1 MARALHTP
9 VQLPGDI
16 SPDMALRRIVATCR
30 ADLGRYRKTV
40 LKSNRPV
47 GIHQTRVALRRLRA
61 AMGLFRP
68 AVDDPAL
75 HALSAE
81 AGWLAGECGPARDL
95 HVFLT
100 EIAPDAPDIVKRIG
114 GRLKRE
120 HTARARAALSG
131 ARFAT
136 FDHAL
141 AAFVEGA
148 PTQPSGG
155 RLDDFA
161 AAALEARHNKV
172 ARRGRKIASLN
183 SEGRHRVRIA
193 GKKLRYA
200 ATFLLPAF
208 KRRGFDSQGA
218 AAYIEATARL
228 QNALGALNDRAVAS
242 KVIDDLTVAARP
254 ADQADQPLHAL
265 AKRVAAGGKRRERRL
280 ERAWKAFRKA
290 EPFWRG
296 VTGQART

>member
-9 VQLPGDI
+9 VRLTGDL
-16 SPDMALRRIVATCR
+16 SPDTALRRIVAGCR
-30 ADLGRYRKTV
+30 ADLARYRATV

-61 AMGLFRP
+61 AIGLFRN

-75 HALSAE
+75 RALSAE

-100 EIAPDAPDIVKRIG
+100 ETAPDAPDVVKRIG

-120 HTARARAALSG
+120 HTARARTALSG

-141 AAFVEGA
+141 AAFIESA
-148 PTQPSGG
+148 PTTPAPPSAGG
-155 RLDDFA
+155 RLDAFA
-161 AAALEARHNKV
+161 ATALEARHNKV
-172 ARRGRKIASLN
+172 LRRGHKIASLD

-208 KRRGFDSQGA
+208 RRRGFDSQGA

-228 QNALGALNDRAVAS
+228 QNALGALNDRAVAR

-254 ADQADQPLHAL
+254 AELVDRPLHAL
-265 AKRVAAGGKRRERRL
+265 AKRLSAGGKRRERRL

-290 EPFWRG
+290 EPFWR
-296 VTGQART
+296 T

>member
-9 VQLPGDI
+9 VQLSGEI
-16 SPDMALRRIVATCR
+16 SPDTALRRIVAACR
-30 ADLGRYRKTV
+30 TDLGRYRATV
-40 LKSNRPV
+40 LKSNRPI

-61 AMGLFRP
+61 AIGLFRG

-100 EIAPDAPDIVKRIG
+100 ETAPDAPDVVKRVG

-120 HTARARAALSG
+120 HTARARSALSG

-148 PTQPSGG
+148 PALPTAPPTGG

-161 AAALEARHNKV
+161 AAALEKRHDKV
-172 ARRGRKIASLN
+172 VRRGHKIASLD
-183 SEGRHRVRIA
+183 SEGRHRLRIA
-193 GKKLRYA
+193 CKKLRYA
-200 ATFLLPAF
+200 AGFLQPAF
-208 KRRGFDSQGA
+208 KRRGFDSKAA

-228 QNALGALNDRAVAS
+228 QNALGALNDRAVAG
-242 KVIDDLTVAARP
+242 KVIDDLIVAARP
-254 ADQADQPLHAL
+254 AEKVDRPLHAL
-265 AKRVAAGGKRRERRL
+265 AKRLSAGGKRRERRL
-280 ERAWKAFRKA
+280 ERAWKAFREA
-290 EPFWRG
+290 EPFWR
-296 VTGQART
+296 A

>member
-9 VQLPGDI
+9 VQLSGDL
-16 SPDMALRRIVATCR
+16 SPDTALRRIVAGCR
-30 ADLGRYRKTV
+30 ADLGRYRTTV
-40 LKSNRPV
+40 LKSNRPI

-61 AMGLFRP
+61 AIGLFRS

-100 EIAPDAPDIVKRIG
+100 ETAPDAPDVVKRIG

-120 HTARARAALSG
+120 HTARARSALSG

-141 AAFVEGA
+141 AAFIESA
-148 PTQPSGG
+148 PATPAASPTGG
-155 RLDDFA
+155 RLDAFA
-161 AAALEARHNKV
+161 ATALEARHNKV
-172 ARRGRKIASLN
+172 VRRGHKMASLDA
-183 SEGRHRVRIA
+183 EGRHRVRIA

-228 QNALGALNDRAVAS
+228 QNALGALNDRAMAQ
-242 KVIDDLTVAARP
+242 KVIDDLNVAARP
-254 ADQADQPLHAL
+254 AELVGRPLHAL
-265 AKRVAAGGKRRERRL
+265 AKRLSAGGKRRERRL

-290 EPFWRG
+290 EPFWR
-296 VTGQART
+296 T

>member
-9 VQLPGDI
+9 VQLSGDL
-16 SPDMALRRIVATCR
+16 SPDTALRRIVAGCR
-30 ADLGRYRKTV
+30 TDLGRYRATV
-40 LKSNRPV
+40 LKSNRPI

-61 AMGLFRP
+61 AIGLFRS

-75 HALSAE
+75 QALSAE

-100 EIAPDAPDIVKRIG
+100 ETAPDAPDVVKRIG

-120 HTARARAALSG
+120 HTSRARSALSG

-141 AAFVEGA
+141 AAFIEGA
-148 PTQPSGG
+148 PATPAAPPTGG
-155 RLDDFA
+155 RLDAFA
-161 AAALEARHNKV
+161 ATALEARHTKV
-172 ARRGRKIASLN
+172 MRRGHKIASLD

-228 QNALGALNDRAVAS
+228 QNALGALNDRAMAQ
-242 KVIDDLTVAARP
+242 KVIDDLNVAARP
-254 ADQADQPLHAL
+254 AELVGRPLHAL
-265 AKRVAAGGKRRERRL
+265 AKRLSAGEKRRERRL

-290 EPFWRG
+290 EPFWR
-296 VTGQART
+296 T

>member
-1 MARALHTP
+1 MARALHTH
-9 VQLPGDI
+9 VQLSGDL
-16 SPDMALRRIVATCR
+16 SPDMALRRIVAGCR
-30 ADLGRYRKTV
+30 ADLGRYRSTV
-40 LKSNRPV
+40 LKSNRPI

-61 AMGLFRP
+61 VIGLFRS

-75 HALSAE
+75 RALSAE

-100 EIAPDAPDIVKRIG
+100 ETAPDAPDVVKRIG

-120 HTARARAALSG
+120 HTARARSALSG

-141 AAFVEGA
+141 AAFIDSA
-148 PTQPSGG
+148 PATPGGG
-155 RLDDFA
+155 RLDAFA
-161 AAALEARHNKV
+161 ATALEARHTKV
-172 ARRGRKIASLN
+172 VRRGHKIASLD

-228 QNALGALNDRAVAS
+228 QNALGALNDRAMAQ
-242 KVIDDLTVAARP
+242 KVIDDLNVAARP
-254 ADQADQPLHAL
+254 AELVDRPLHAL
-265 AKRVAAGGKRRERRL
+265 AKRLSAGGKRRERRL

-290 EPFWRG
+290 EPFWR
-296 VTGQART
+296 T

>member
-1 MARALHTP
+1 MARALHTL
-9 VQLPGDI
+9 VRLSGDL
-16 SPDMALRRIVATCR
+16 SPDTALRRIVAACR
-30 ADLGRYRKTV
+30 ADLGRYRTMV
-40 LKSNRPV
+40 LKSARPV

-61 AMGLFRP
+61 AIGLFRG
-68 AVDDPAL
+68 AVDDAAL

-100 EIAPDAPDIVKRIG
+100 ETAPDAPDLVKRICS
-114 GRLKRE
+114 RLKRE
-120 HTARARAALSG
+120 HTARARDALSG

-141 AAFVEGA
+141 GAFADGGPA
-148 PTQPSGG
+148 TPTGG

-161 AAALEARHNKV
+161 ATALEKRHDKV
-172 ARRGRKIASLN
+172 RRRGHKMASLD
-183 SEGRHRVRIA
+183 SHGRHRVRIA

-208 KRRGFDSQGA
+208 RRRGFDSQGA
-218 AAYIEATARL
+218 AAYIEATAHL
-228 QNALGALNDRAVAS
+228 QNALGALNDRAVAD
-242 KVIDDLTVAARP
+242 KVIDDLKVAARP
-254 ADQADQPLHAL
+254 AEKVGQPLHAL
-265 AKRVAAGGKRRERRL
+265 AKRLAAGGKRRERRL

-290 EPFWRG
+290 EPFWR
-296 VTGQART
+296 A

>member
-1 MARALHTP
+1 MARALPIP
-9 VQLPGDI
+9 VQLSGEI
-16 SPDMALRRIVATCR
+16 TPDTALRRIVATCR
-30 ADLGRYRKTV
+30 ADLGRYRATV

-61 AMGLFRP
+61 AIGLFRT

-100 EIAPDAPDIVKRIG
+100 ETAPDAPDVVKRIG
-114 GRLKRE
+114 RRLKRE
-120 HTARARAALSG
+120 HMVRARTALSG

-148 PTQPSGG
+148 PALPAGG

-161 AAALEARHNKV
+161 AAALEARHSKV
-172 ARRGRKIASLN
+172 VRRGHKIASLN
-183 SEGRHRVRIA
+183 SEGRHRLRIA

-200 ATFLLPAF
+200 ATFLRPAF
-208 KRRGFDSQGA
+208 KRRGFDSQAA
-218 AAYIEATARL
+218 AAYIDATARL
-228 QNALGALNDRAVAS
+228 QNALGALNDRTVAK

-254 ADQADQPLHAL
+254 AEMADRPLHAL
-265 AKRVAAGGKRRERRL
+265 AKRLSAGGKQRERRL

-290 EPFWRG
+290 EPFWR
-296 VTGQART
+296 A